1 MEVSAF
7 SNGSRK
13 DDTCSIDCLPSV
25 CKVNP
30 SSNLLDEHRRQ
41 TVRPQLLVHAEKV
54 NLAHLHDCIM
64 HAYNSRNSSDAGEE
78 SSSLFTANTDV
89 PVFDVTW
96 RGQRPSE
103 EVFGVVESSDNAQ
116 LIK

>member
-1 MEVSAF
+1 MVVSAF

-13 DDTCSIDCLPSV
+13 DDTCSIDCLPSICEV
-25 CKVNP
+25 HA

-41 TVRPQLLVHAEKV
+41 TVRPQPLVHAEKV
-54 NLAHLHDCIM
+54 DLTHVHDCIM
-64 HAYNSRNSSDAGEE
+64 HAYDSRNSSDAGEE
-78 SSSLFTANTDV
+78 SSSLFTANSNV

-103 EVFGVVESSDNAQ
+103 KVFGVVESSDRSQ
-116 LIK
+116 